1 MAEESYSDI
10 LEKKIE
16 FLTDILTDEQVDEY
30 IQWCDE
36 NDY

>member
-1 MAEESYSDI
+1 MEEESYTDI

-30 IQWCDE
+30 VQWCDE

>member
-1 MAEESYSDI
+1 MEEESYTDI

-30 IQWCDE
+30 VQWCNE